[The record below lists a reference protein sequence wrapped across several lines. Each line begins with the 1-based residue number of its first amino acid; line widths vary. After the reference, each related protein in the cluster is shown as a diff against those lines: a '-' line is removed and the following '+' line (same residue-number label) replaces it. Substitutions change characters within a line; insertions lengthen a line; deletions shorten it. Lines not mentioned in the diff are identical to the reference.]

1 MTKLKLH
8 WQILIA
14 IGLATLA
21 GIFLGQGKS
30 IFGVQFYDI
39 YDFLGSLFLNAL
51 KMIVIPL
58 IMSSIICGVSGISD
72 NKDLGRLG
80 AKTFF
85 FYFFTGTLAVLLGLL
100 FINIFQPGIVHGQP
114 AGVLLGLH
122 NFPDTMSK
130 QFSSHGIH
138 DVTQVFLNT
147 IPPNIFDAAVTG
159 NLLGLIFFSI
169 LFGHFMT
176 KIAEKNRDVLLNLWK
191 GVFDTMLKIT
201 FLVMKFAPI
210 GVFGLVAKALATTG
224 FHAFLPIFTFFMT
237 VLCALLVHALVVL
250 PALMYI
256 TGRINPIKHY
266 KSVLPALLTAFSTA
280 SSAATLP
287 LTIECV
293 EKKMGVSNK
302 ISSFVLPL
310 GTSFNLNGT
319 ALYECAAALFI
330 AQAYGIHMSFTT
342 QFIVVFTALITSVGV
357 AGIPAASLVAIS
369 IILGIIGLPLEG
381 IGIIMVTDRFLDMVR
396 TTVNIYGDTCVAAII
411 AKSEGETL
419 FADVDKEELE
429 PA

>member
-1 MTKLKLH
+1 MIKLKLH

-14 IGLATLA
+14 IVLASFA
-21 GIFLGQGKS
+21 GIFFGHGKT

-39 YDFLGSLFLNAL
+39 YDFIGSLFLNAL

-85 FYFFTGTLAVLLGLL
+85 YYFFTGLLAVLIGLL
-100 FINIFQPGIVHGQP
+100 FINIFSPGIIHGQ
-114 AGVLLGLH
+114 AAAHLLGLQD
-122 NFPDTMSK
+122 FPDTMRK
-130 QFSSHGIH
+130 QFNSHGIH
-138 DVTQVFLNT
+138 DITQLFLNT
-147 IPPNIFDAAVTG
+147 IPPNVFDAAVSG
-159 NLLGLIFFSI
+159 NMLGLIFFSI

-176 KIAEKNRDVLLNLWK
+176 KVSENSRQVLLNLWQ

-201 FLVMKFAPI
+201 FLVMKFAPY
-210 GVFGLVAKALATTG
+210 GVFGLVAKAMSTTG
-224 FHAFLPIFTFFMT
+224 FSAFLPILTFFIT
-237 VLCALLVHALVVL
+237 VLSALLVHSLIVL
-250 PALMYI
+250 PLLMYI
-256 TGRINPIKHY
+256 TGRVNPIKHY

-280 SSAATLP
+280 SSSATLP
-287 LTIECV
+287 LTMECV

-310 GTSFNLNGT
+310 GATVNMNGT

-330 AQAYGIHMSFTT
+330 AQCYGVHMSITT
-342 QFIVVFTALITSVGV
+342 QFVVVFTALVTSVGV

-396 TTVNIYGDTCVAAII
+396 TAVNVYGDTCVTAII
-411 AKSEGETL
+411 AKTEGETL
-419 FADVDKEELE
+419 FKDIDKEELE
-429 PA
+429 T